1 MPIPPLEI
9 RVRALPTPRPPIDP
23 CLSERQVA
31 GLRPRRSAALLGL
44 LLSAVLVGCGGGGGS
59 GGDAPVT
66 PTPPVQTVPPLSQ
79 SCESGSVARLAF
91 ETEPLTG
98 RASEISLLACGSGR
112 LLNPRWAQ
120 LSGPTLALSS
130 ARSPALSIEPPG
142 AGAYRL
148 SVSFSDANGRPFN
161 GELSFN
167 AKADDASA
175 GLTVRGEPSVWSGG
189 SLSLRAWPRGLSE
202 AQLSGA
208 RYQWS
213 VLSGPTPS
221 LDKTDDSLLIFKAP
235 SVSGDSLLSLRAQIT
250 LADGRS
256 FSDEF
261 KLLVQTP
268 PNAAASPLFG
278 ADSPSSRVYPYLDS
292 SPHASALTDCI
303 YHPGLSGSSPNNLC
317 TLGRLPLLGQSTGGA
332 APSVEQV
339 MQRVLVSND
348 WMGEVFE
355 RFLREQ
361 DPNGDFR
368 RMLNATT
375 AVVIGSRVRPA
386 FYWSATGAI
395 YLDASYLWLTPAQ
408 RDTLSESPDPRSAYG
423 KTLSYS
429 SPWRYVLNN
438 SHAVK
443 AYPVKE
449 RGSRDISE
457 LRFELG
463 RLLYHELAHA
473 ADFLPPRVHASL
485 PSNLRVY
492 EAVPANTAS
501 QQLQQQLPFFS
512 QEMVALGRVL
522 FFGETATAV
531 QNAYTPDDITRF
543 FSLDRVTDDYSY
555 SLPAS
560 QTVPREDAAML
571 LEEALMQLRYGVL
584 RDYGITPR
592 LQEGAA
598 SADLIVTWGQRGR
611 VGDAAVKP
619 RVALVLADLMPW
631 LAADSVSKLAA
642 PIQLRRGLSWGQN
655 LDQAALAAGQARPMT
670 ARERLNEEALQLD
683 QFGRQEQARRAKAA
697 RQFDGLLAR

>member
-1 MPIPPLEI
+1 MSL
-9 RVRALPTPRPPIDP
+9 L
-23 CLSERQVA
+23 L
-31 GLRPRRSAALLGL
+31 GALL
-44 LLSAVLVGCGGGGGS
+44 AGCGGGGGS
-59 GGDAPVT
+59 SAEAPVT

-79 SCESGSVARLAF
+79 SCETGSVARMAF
-91 ETEPLTG
+91 DGEPLTG
-98 RASEISLLACGSGR
+98 RASEISLLACGSGS
-112 LLNPRWAQ
+112 LQNPRWTQ
-120 LSGPTLALSS
+120 LSGPALALSS
-130 ARSPALSIEPPG
+130 ARSPALSIEPAT
-142 AGAYRL
+142 AGAYRF
-148 SVSFSDANGRPFN
+148 SVSFTDSSGRPFS
-161 GELSFN
+161 GELSFS
-167 AKADDASA
+167 AKADDTSA
-175 GLTVRGEPSVWSGG
+175 GMTVRGEPSVWGGG
-189 SLSLRAWPRGLSE
+189 SLSLRAWPRGLSD
-202 AQLSGA
+202 AQLSGS

-213 VLSGPTPS
+213 VLSGPAPT
-221 LDKTDDSLLIFKAP
+221 LDKGDDSVLIFKAP
-235 SVSGDSLLSLRAQIT
+235 SVGSDSLLVLRAQLT

-256 FSDEF
+256 FSDDF
-261 KLLVQTP
+261 QLLVQPP
-268 PNAAASPLFG
+268 PNAAASPLFD
-278 ADSPSSRVYPYLDS
+278 ASNPSSRVYPYLDS
-292 SPHASALTDCI
+292 SPYAGALSECI

-317 TLGRLPLLGQSTGGA
+317 TLGRLPLIGQSSGGA

-361 DPNGDFR
+361 DTHGDFR

-438 SHAVK
+438 SHAIK
-443 AYPVKE
+443 AYPIKE
-449 RGSRDISE
+449 RASRELAE
-457 LRFELG
+457 LRYDLG

-485 PSNLRVY
+485 PANRRVY
-492 EAVPANTAS
+492 EAVPGSTAS
-501 QQLQQQLPFFS
+501 QQLQQQLPFLS
-512 QEMVALGRVL
+512 QEMVGLGRVL
-522 FFGETATAV
+522 FFGEAASAL

-543 FSLDRVTDDYSY
+543 FSLDRVNDDYSY
-555 SLPAS
+555 SLPS
-560 QTVPREDAAML
+560 GQSVPREDAAML
-571 LEEALMQLRYGVL
+571 VEEALMQLRYGVL
-584 RDYGITPR
+584 RDYAITPR
-592 LQEGAA
+592 LQDGAA
-598 SADLIVTWGQRGR
+598 SADLIVSWGQRGR
-611 VGDAAVKP
+611 IGDAAIKP

-631 LAADSVSKLAA
+631 LAADSAAQLAA

-670 ARERLNEEALQLD
+670 ARERLNDEALQLD

-697 RQFDGLLAR
+697 RQMEGLLSR